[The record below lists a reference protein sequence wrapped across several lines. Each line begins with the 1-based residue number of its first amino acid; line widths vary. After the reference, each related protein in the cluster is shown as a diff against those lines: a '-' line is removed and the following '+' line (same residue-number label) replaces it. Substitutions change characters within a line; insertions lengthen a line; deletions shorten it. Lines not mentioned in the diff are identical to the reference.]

1 MQKLTVGNPCTVLL
15 NQYPSGRSEVQGT
28 IAKVNHATILV
39 RFPDGQYLN
48 RKIKRDLVTSIT
60 SP

>member
-1 MQKLTVGNPCTVLL
+1 MNIGDSCTVLL
-15 NQYPSGRSEVQGT
+15 NQYPSGRREAQGT

-39 RFPDGQYLN
+39 KFPDGQYLN
-48 RKIKRDLVTSIT
+48 RKIRRDLVTSIT